1 MKVELTEAERQHLR
15 QLPKQRR
22 DDEGYVKVTVVL
34 LLDAGW
40 GAGQVAQALGLDEA
54 TVYGYA
60 QAWQRLGL
68 AQ

>member
-1 MKVELTEAERQHLR
+1 
-15 QLPKQRR
+15 
-22 DDEGYVKVTVVL
+22 VL

-54 TVYGYA
+54 TVYRYA